1 MFQKIL
7 VPTDFS
13 KYSQNI
19 IECISELPGEKDV
32 VLLHVIQRST
42 IARVWDPA
50 DEVEKARKMIEEQK
64 LYLEALR
71 FSVKARVEVIMEGD
85 ISKTIR
91 NVADEEKATLIM
103 MGARGK
109 GRVSSLLLGN
119 VSRNVLLY
127 GHTNLLIMRYKIL
140 EGENMGWF
148 CRSLFTKVICPTDFS
163 IPAKDAILFI
173 KEFKRVG
180 EIGLQH
186 VVASG
191 ESDEQIDAA
200 VQEAAGKLHAIARE
214 IERPGMKV
222 SVHVQVGDAPQEI
235 SSLADRE
242 GASLIAMSS
251 HGAGWLQ
258 QMVVGSTTYETARI
272 ANRPVLI
279 IKAEEKADP
288 NLFDLNHQLQI
299 CTSIC

>member
-13 KYSQNI
+13 RYSQNI
-19 IECISELPGEKDV
+19 LECISELPGEKNV
-32 VLLHVIQRST
+32 VLLHVIQRSPM
-42 IARVWDPA
+42 ARVWDPVA
-50 DEVEKARKMIEEQK
+50 EVEEARQKMEEQK

-71 FSVKARVEVIMEGD
+71 FNVKTRVESIMEGD
-85 ISKTIR
+85 ISRTIQK
-91 NVADEEKATLIM
+91 VADEEKATLIM

-109 GRVSSLLLGN
+109 GRVSGLFLGN
-119 VSRNVLLY
+119 VSRNMLRY
-127 GHTNLLIMRYKIL
+127 GQTNLLLMRYKVL
-140 EGENMGWF
+140 GGENLGRF

-163 IPAKDAILFI
+163 DPAKDVVFFV
-173 KEFKRVG
+173 KELKGVG

-186 VVASG
+186 VVGSG

-200 VQEAAGKLHAIARE
+200 VQEAASKLNAIARE
-214 IERPGMKV
+214 IERPDLKV
-222 SVHVQVGDAPQEI
+222 RVHVQVGDAPQEI

-242 GASLIAMSS
+242 DASLIAMSS
-251 HGAGWLQ
+251 HGAGWLE

-279 IKAEEKADP
+279 IRAEKKA
-288 NLFDLNHQLQI
+288 
-299 CTSIC
+299 